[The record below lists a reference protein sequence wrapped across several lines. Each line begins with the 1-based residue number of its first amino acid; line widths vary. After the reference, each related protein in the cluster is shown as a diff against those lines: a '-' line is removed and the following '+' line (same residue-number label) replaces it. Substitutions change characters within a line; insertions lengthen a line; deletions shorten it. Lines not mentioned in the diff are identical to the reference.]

1 MPSQVFS
8 GTMPA
13 LMTPCGPDRRP
24 DFDALVRMGKHL
36 VGAGMSGL
44 VYCGSMGDWP
54 LLTIEQRMEG
64 VERLTKAG
72 LPVIVGT
79 GAQNTEQAA
88 ALARHAKEK
97 GARGLMIIPRVLS
110 RGSSTAAQR
119 GHFTR
124 VLEAAVDLP
133 SVIYNSPYY
142 GFQTRAELFFELRK
156 EFPHLVGFKEFGGKE
171 SLSYAAEHI
180 AGRSDDI
187 ALMVGV
193 DTEVFHGFVNCG
205 ACGAITGIGNVFPRE
220 VLRLV
225 ELCERAAKG
234 DAQARRLAL
243 ELESAFAPLSVFD
256 EGVDLVLYF
265 KRLMTLVG
273 HDEYALHLNDF
284 DALSPIA
291 GEHGEAAVH
300 DVPRLVRLLA
310 RREGLSAMRVIDSHT
325 EGEPT
330 RVIVDGGPPLGDGP
344 LAERRARFAREF
356 DHVRRFAVNEPRGH
370 DAIVGALLCEPHD
383 KSCAAGVIYFNN
395 VGYIG
400 MCGHGTIGLAVTLA
414 HMGRLKP
421 GRHRF
426 ETPVGVV
433 GVELS
438 TTARRRSRMSRAIVS
453 PKRSRSRSRVWAPCA
468 ETSPGAA
475 TGSS

>member
-1 MPSQVFS
+1 MTLRSCASKRSPSGRGEDLARLAADQRAACLAKPAAMGERFVDRDIARLVVLDEEDGVGDAVEKLDSRKRPPKDGGERRRRIGFDRCARDFADFQFPTCVFIKNREPRHANVGPSECPTLGSPKMPSQVFS

-64 VERLTKAG
+64 VERLAKAG

-156 EFPHLVGFKEFGGKE
+156 EFPHLVGFKEFGGAE

-180 AGRSDDI
+180 AGRADDI

-205 ACGAITGIGNVFPRE
+205 ACGAITGIGNVLPRE

-243 ELESAFAPLSVFD
+243 ELESALRA
-256 EGVDLVLYF
+256 
-265 KRLMTLVG
+265 
-273 HDEYALHLNDF
+273 ALGL
-284 DALSPIA
+284 
-291 GEHGEAAVH
+291 
-300 DVPRLVRLLA
+300 
-310 RREGLSAMRVIDSHT
+310 RRG
-325 EGEPT
+325 
-330 RVIVDGGPPLGDGP
+330 
-344 LAERRARFAREF
+344 
-356 DHVRRFAVNEPRGH
+356 
-370 DAIVGALLCEPHD
+370 
-383 KSCAAGVIYFNN
+383 
-395 VGYIG
+395 
-400 MCGHGTIGLAVTLA
+400 
-414 HMGRLKP
+414 
-421 GRHRF
+421 
-426 ETPVGVV
+426 
-433 GVELS
+433 
-438 TTARRRSRMSRAIVS
+438 RRSRALFQ
-453 PKRSRSRSRVWAPCA
+453 APDDARGPRRICVA
-468 ETSPGAA
+468 PE
-475 TGSS
+475 